1 MAISETLSQPQVIN
15 KVMIKQMLVLEMER
29 AKTTMKKTDQEE
41 VRKILADMVV
51 AFLLIGETHESV

>member
-1 MAISETLSQPQVIN
+1 MSQPQVIN

-29 AKTTMKKTDQEE
+29 AKTTMKKIDQEE

-51 AFLLIGETHESV
+51 AFQLIGETLESV